1 MRPQRMSPAE
11 IKCPSCKGNLKRHP
25 TLIGFDV
32 GFHRCDRC
40 KKNWAEP
47 GDIMT
52 ELGNAILGRKPTLE
66 EVDDR
71 GVRVVPT

>member
-1 MRPQRMSPAE
+1 MSRTE
-11 IKCPSCKGNLKRHP
+11 TKCPKCKAALNDHP

-32 GFHRCDRC
+32 GFYRCDRC

-52 ELGNAILGRKPTLE
+52 QLGDALLGRKPILE
-66 EVDDR
+66 EVDDSGKR
-71 GVRVVPT
+71 TAQKAD